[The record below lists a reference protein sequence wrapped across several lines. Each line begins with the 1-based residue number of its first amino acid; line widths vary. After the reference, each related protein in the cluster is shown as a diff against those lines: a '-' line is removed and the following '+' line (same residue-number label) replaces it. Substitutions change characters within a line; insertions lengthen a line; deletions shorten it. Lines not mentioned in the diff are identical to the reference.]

1 MWGFSGSS
9 AGKETAC
16 NAEDPGSIPR
26 LGRSP
31 AEGIGHPLQYSWASL
46 VAQMVR
52 SPPAVW
58 EIWIWSVRW
67 GDPLEEGIATD
78 SSILAWRIPM
88 DRGSWWATVHGITE
102 SDLAEGLSTAHS
114 KCISYRCVCV
124 PFLLLFTSMVVV
136 CTLFC
141 TSFHLIHLGD
151 SK

>member
-1 MWGFSGSS
+1 
-9 AGKETAC
+9 
-16 NAEDPGSIPR
+16 
-26 LGRSP
+26 
-31 AEGIGHPLQYSWASL
+31 
-46 VAQMVR
+46 
-52 SPPAVW
+52 
-58 EIWIWSVRW
+58 
-67 GDPLEEGIATD
+67 
-78 SSILAWRIPM
+78 M
-88 DRGSWWATVHGITE
+88 DRGSWWATVRGITE